1 MSKNDKNKK
10 KTKAKHGIYFWL
22 KTGRV
27 NPSIRG
33 YKKLQRYL
41 EDMER
46 DLIDLQGGPEK
57 LTAAKEILIKATI
70 EAYGVFL
77 LASMYCKREG
87 ILRPDLLKKGIIE
100 LQPVLGRQFLA
111 FLNTLR
117 QNLLALGLD
126 KRQADEALTPWELA
140 KKVDEEERRKK
151 DEQDNKENR

>member
-22 KTGRV
+22 KMGRV
-27 NPSIRG
+27 NPSVRG

-70 EAYGVFL
+70 EAYGVLL
-77 LASMYCKREG
+77 LASMYCKRDG
-87 ILRPDLLKKGIIE
+87 ILRPDLLKKGIVE
-100 LQPVLGRQFLA
+100 LQPVLGKQFLS
-111 FLNTLR
+111 FLNVLR
-117 QNLLALGLD
+117 QNLVVLGI
-126 KRQADEALTPWELA
+126 
-140 KKVDEEERRKK
+140 
-151 DEQDNKENR
+151 NKEQGDGILDLQSYVKEKYGKKEEDNAEKG

>member
-22 KTGRV
+22 KMGRV

-70 EAYGVFL
+70 EAYGVLL
-77 LASMYCKREG
+77 LASIYCKRDG
-87 ILRPDLLKKGIIE
+87 ILRPDLLKKGIVE

-126 KRQADEALTPWELA
+126 KKEADEVFDLQEYAREKYG
-140 KKVDEEERRKK
+140 KKKARK
-151 DEQDNKENR
+151 

>member
-1 MSKNDKNKK
+1 MDTKMSKNDKNKK

-22 KTGRV
+22 KMGRV

-70 EAYGVFL
+70 EAYGVLL
-77 LASMYCKREG
+77 LASIYCKRDG
-87 ILRPDLLKKGIIE
+87 ILRPDLLKKGIVE

-126 KRQADEALTPWELA
+126 KKEADEVFDLQEYAREKYG
-140 KKVDEEERRKK
+140 KKKARK
-151 DEQDNKENR
+151 

>member
-27 NPSIRG
+27 NPSVRD

-46 DLIDLQGGPEK
+46 DLIDLQGGSEK

-70 EAYGVFL
+70 EAYGVLL
-77 LASMYCKREG
+77 LASMYCKRDG
-87 ILRPDLLKKGIIE
+87 ILRPDLLKKGIVE
-100 LQPVLGRQFLA
+100 LQPVLGKQFLS
-111 FLNTLR
+111 FLNVLR
-117 QNLLALGLD
+117 QNLVVLGI
-126 KRQADEALTPWELA
+126 
-140 KKVDEEERRKK
+140 
-151 DEQDNKENR
+151 NKEQTDEVFDLQEYAREKYGKKKAK